1 MEATLAI
8 VAIICALVGTV
19 GCVVPIIPGGVITY
33 VGYICL
39 YFCSSAEVST
49 GWLVAF
55 GLLTAAVTIMDFV
68 LPAYMSKR
76 FGGSREGQIGATLGM
91 LAGFFLGP
99 FGILAGPF
107 VGAVLGE
114 LLHNSKDRAKAFRV
128 GVGSFLSFIVG
139 TGAKLAISLWITVD
153 IVIKVLH
160 LLR

>member
-1 MEATLAI
+1 METTLAI

-19 GCVVPIIPGGVITY
+19 GCVVPIIPGGVVTY

-39 YFCSSAEVST
+39 YFCSGAEVST

-55 GLLTAAVTIMDFV
+55 GLLTAIVTIMDFV
-68 LPAYMSKR
+68 LPAYMSRR
-76 FGGSREGQIGATLGM
+76 FGGSREGQIGATVGM

-107 VGAVLGE
+107 VGAMVGE
-114 LLHNSKDRAKAFRV
+114 LLHNSKEILKALRV
-128 GVGSFLSFIVG
+128 GFGSFLSFIVG

-153 IVIKVLH
+153 IVIKAIQLWS
-160 LLR
+160 

>member
-1 MEATLAI
+1 METTLAI

-19 GCVVPIIPGGVITY
+19 GCVVPIIPGGVVTY

-39 YFCSSAEVST
+39 YFCSGAEVST

-68 LPAYMSKR
+68 LPAYMSRR
-76 FGGSREGQIGATLGM
+76 FGGSREGQIGATVGM

-107 VGAVLGE
+107 VGAMVGE
-114 LLHNSKDRAKAFRV
+114 LLHNSKEILKALRV
-128 GVGSFLSFIVG
+128 GFGSFLSFIVG

-153 IVIKVLH
+153 IVIKAIQ
-160 LLR
+160 LLS

>member
-19 GCVVPIIPGGVITY
+19 GCVVPIIPGGVVTY

-39 YFCSSAEVST
+39 YFCSGAEVST

-55 GLLTAAVTIMDFV
+55 GLLTAIVTIMDFV

-91 LAGFFLGP
+91 IVGLFVP

-114 LLHNSKDRAKAFRV
+114 LRHNSQDKAKAFRV
-128 GVGSFLSFIVG
+128 GLGSFLSFIVG

>member
-19 GCVVPIIPGGVITY
+19 GCVVPIIPGGVVTY

-39 YFCSSAEVST
+39 YFCSGAEVST

-76 FGGSREGQIGATLGM
+76 FGGSREGQIGATVGM
-91 LAGFFLGP
+91 LVGFFIP

-107 VGAVLGE
+107 VGAMVGE
-114 LLHNSKDRAKAFRV
+114 LLHNSKEILKALRV
-128 GVGSFLSFIVG
+128 GFGSFLSFIVG